1 MAAFDFELL
10 VIGAGSG
17 GVRASRM
24 AAARGVKT
32 AVVENRYLG
41 GTCVNVGCVPKK
53 LFVYASEYSE
63 KFEEAAGFGVHGQL
77 NAFEWPELR
86 DNKSNE
92 IKRLNGIY
100 NNLLENSGVALLHGS
115 ATLVDAHTVRVGDT
129 EYRAEKILIA
139 TGGWPSKPDIPGAE
153 HGITSNEVFYLE
165 EFPQRAVVIGGGYI
179 AVEFA
184 GIFNGL
190 GADTHL
196 LYRGEQIL
204 RGFDGDVRDFAAEQ
218 IINKGVS
225 IHTHTDVKRIDK
237 LEDGTLRCQLTNGD
251 MMDAD
256 CVLFATGR
264 TPMTDGLNLDT
275 VGVETRSDGTISV
288 DHFFRTSVPSIYA
301 LGDVIGTPQLTPVAL
316 AQAMKLV
323 AHWYAGDQEPMSYDN
338 IPTAVF
344 CQPNI
349 ATVGLTEEEAVER
362 YGDDLTVF
370 ESSFRPMKHTISGM
384 PERSLMKLIV
394 QTSTDLVVG
403 AHMVGED
410 AGEIMQG
417 LAVAVKAGATKAV
430 FDSTIGIHPTA
441 AEEFVT
447 MRSPRS

>member
-370 ESSFRPMKHTISGM
+370 ESSFRPMKHTIIGM

>member
-1 MAAFDFELL
+1 MTFDFELL

-24 AAARGVKT
+24 AAARGIRT

-53 LFVYASEYSE
+53 LFVYASEYAE
-63 KFEEAAGFGVHGQL
+63 KFEEAAGFGVEGSL
-77 NAFEWPELR
+77 NRFDWPTLR
-86 DNKSNE
+86 DNKTNE

-100 NNLLENSGVALLHGS
+100 NNLLENSGVTILNGS
-115 ATLVDAHTVRVGDT
+115 ASLLDAHTVKVGDQT
-129 EYRAEKILIA
+129 YSAERILIA
-139 TGGWPSKPDIPGAE
+139 TGGWPVKPDIPGAE
-153 HGITSNEVFYLE
+153 LGITSNEVFYLD
-165 EFPQRAVVIGGGYI
+165 EFPQRVVIVGGGYI

-190 GADTHL
+190 GAEAHL

-204 RGFDGDVRDFAAEQ
+204 RGFDQDVRDFASAQ
-218 IINKGVS
+218 IAHKGVR
-225 IHTHTDVKRIDK
+225 IHTETDIKRIDK
-237 LEDGTLRCQLTNGD
+237 LDDGTLRCQLNNGELL
-251 MMDAD
+251 DAD
-256 CVLFATGR
+256 CVMFATGR
-264 TPMTDGLNLDT
+264 RPQTDGLNLEG
-275 VGVETRSDGTISV
+275 VGVEVRDNGTIEV

-323 AHWYAGDQEPMSYDN
+323 AHWYAGDQEPMTYDN

-349 ATVGLTEEEAVER
+349 ATVGLTEEQAVKR
-362 YGDDLTVF
+362 YGDDITVF
-370 ESSFRPMKHTISGM
+370 ESSFRPMKHTISGL
-384 PERSLMKLIV
+384 PERTLMKLIV
-394 QTSTDLVVG
+394 HTSSDRVVG
-403 AHMVGED
+403 VHMVGAE
-410 AGEIMQG
+410 AGEIIQG

-447 MRSPRS
+447 MRSPRA

>member
-1 MAAFDFELL
+1 MTAFDFELL

-24 AAARGVKT
+24 AAAKGVKT

-53 LFVYASEYSE
+53 LFVYASEYSK
-63 KFEEAAGFGVHGQL
+63 KFEEAEGFGVHGRL
-77 NAFEWPELR
+77 ERFEWPELR
-86 DNKSNE
+86 DNKTHE

-100 NNLLENSGVALLHGS
+100 NNLLENSGVTVLHGS
-115 ATLVDAHTVRVGDT
+115 ASLVDHHTVQVGDAT
-129 EYRAEKILIA
+129 YSAEKILIA
-139 TGGWPSKPDIPGAE
+139 TGGWPVKPDIPGAE
-153 HGITSNEVFYLE
+153 HGITSNEVFYLDE
-165 EFPQRAVVIGGGYI
+165 YPQRAVVIGGGYI

-190 GADTHL
+190 GSDTHL

-204 RGFDGDVRDFAAEQ
+204 RGFDGDVRNFAAEQ
-218 IINKGVS
+218 IANKGVHV
-225 IHTHTDVKRIDK
+225 HTNTDIKRIDK
-237 LEDGTLRCQLTNGD
+237 LEDGTLRCQLTSGD
-251 MMDAD
+251 IMDTD
-256 CVLFATGR
+256 CVMFATGR
-264 TPMTDGLNLDT
+264 SPMTEGLNLEG
-275 VGVETRSDGTISV
+275 VGVETRANGTIAV
-288 DHFFRTSVPSIYA
+288 DHFFRSNVPSIYA

-349 ATVGLTEEEAVER
+349 ATVGLTEEQAVER
-362 YGDDLTVF
+362 FGDDLKVF

-384 PERSLMKLIV
+384 PERSMMKLIV
-394 QTSTDLVVG
+394 QESTDLVVG

-417 LAVAVKAGATKAV
+417 LAVAIKAGATKAV